1 MPKRD
6 RAAYMR
12 DYRARQRSADEP
24 IGDSEAVRIAELE
37 AEVARLKRELSQ
49 RPTDR
54 QTAQARR
61 DAILRGIQ
69 RGSA

>member
-12 DYRARQRSADEP
+12 DYRARQRPADEP
-24 IGDSEAVRIAELE
+24 IGPSPAVRIAELE
-37 AEVARLKRELSQ
+37 AEVARLKRELAL
-49 RPTDR
+49 RPNDR

-61 DAILRGIQ
+61 DAILRGVQ
-69 RGSA
+69 RGTA